1 MYVFIILI
9 LQQQIATVSVSDYH
23 FVLIQRSSENN
34 LLLAIIN
41 FEGQSWT
48 WDVEWCPR
56 LVFSEIRWI
65 LIVTECER

>member
-23 FVLIQRSSENN
+23 FILIQRSSENN

-48 WDVEWCPR
+48 WDVE
-56 LVFSEIRWI
+56 
-65 LIVTECER
+65 